1 VRMPTP
7 RFLIVEDSPVV
18 RLAIR
23 QTLTSGGVAD
33 DAIFEAETASKA
45 IERFDKEH
53 PDVVFADITLPL
65 GTPVRSGGDG
75 FFGFLAASPSPLD
88 GGLEAARYMM
98 AKRPQLKLVVC
109 SGNPPDDPRVRELV
123 KAGAYHVLSKPLQ
136 PSELRRV
143 LARLRDE
150 S

>member
-1 VRMPTP
+1 MPTP

-23 QTLTSGGVAD
+23 QALKSGGVAD

-45 IERFDKEH
+45 IALFEKEK
-53 PDVVFADITLPL
+53 PEVVFADITLPL
-65 GTPVRSGGDG
+65 GTPIRSAGDG
-75 FFGFLAASPSPLD
+75 FFGFLAESPSPLD
-88 GGLEAARYMM
+88 GGLQAARYMM
-98 AKRPQLKLVVC
+98 AKKPDLKLVVS

-123 KAGAYHVLSKPLQ
+123 KAGAYHVLTKPIQ
-136 PSELRRV
+136 PSDLRAV

-150 S
+150 L

>member
-1 VRMPTP
+1 MPTP

-23 QTLTSGGVAD
+23 QALKTGGVAD
-33 DAIFEAETASKA
+33 ESISEAETASKA
-45 IERFDKEH
+45 IERFEQDH

-65 GTPVRSGGDG
+65 GTPVRSAGDG

-98 AKRPQLKLVVC
+98 ARKPQLKLIVC

-123 KAGAYHVLSKPLQ
+123 KAGAYHVLTKPLQ
-136 PSELRRV
+136 PSELRKV

-150 S
+150 T